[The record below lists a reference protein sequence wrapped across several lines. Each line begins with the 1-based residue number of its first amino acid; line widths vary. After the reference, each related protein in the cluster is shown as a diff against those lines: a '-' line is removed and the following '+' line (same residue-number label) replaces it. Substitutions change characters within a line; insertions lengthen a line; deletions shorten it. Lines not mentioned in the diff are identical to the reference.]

1 MANLSLHDQCQSD
14 SMNTLMDLTFDST
27 EPTMRSSSSSRAEH
41 IVLDMLSSSRGFASF
56 CSGALRILSVCQ
68 NCSGGMIVVYMSFKI
83 LRVREI
89 EPSFL
94 VDGADQNSL
103 RISARHRHGRGFSIL
118 IDPCTPNHSTDWIAI
133 SNSVTHAFKDND
145 SNPSPRL

>member
-1 MANLSLHDQCQSD
+1 MPNLFLHDQYQSS
-14 SMNTLMDLTFDST
+14 SMNTSMDLTFDLT
-27 EPTMRSSSSSRAEH
+27 EPTMRSSPSSLAEH

-83 LRVREI
+83 ARVREI

-103 RISARHRHGRGFSIL
+103 RISARHRHARGFSIL
-118 IDPCTPNHSTDWIAI
+118 IDPSTPNHSTGWIAI